1 MVIFHSFL
9 YVYQRVLD
17 ISWNRGAGGIPGSL
31 SDQGYSKTY
40 EQASNIQ
47 DLGGSVFLC
56 GYLNTE
62 TLGYPLVNIQKT
74 MENHGKSP
82 FLMGKSTINSHFQ

>member
-1 MVIFHSFL
+1 MFTRGYWIFLGTEAPS
-9 YVYQRVLD
+9 
-17 ISWNRGAGGIPGSL
+17 IPGSL

-47 DLGGSVFLC
+47 DWGGPQSMC

-74 MENHGKSP
+74 MENHGKSW
-82 FLMGKSTINSHFQ
+82 KITICNGNIHYK